1 MTAQA
6 AIAGSVPFRQR
17 CSSRASKPRR
27 IQCAGLAIET
37 RKIGR
42 AWASSTKACAWSKR
56 VSGSVVAGCT
66 VSTGERLRHFDGRFI
81 TAPLQRVLIGLAQAL
96 EADRVFIRAMPFEQ
110 HRVLALD
117 TASIGVWMGSP
128 STSAATHRFHSLSV
142 KIPAQNT
149 RDEYLGAYSFA
160 ARLPKMAALHATQGT
175 AAPML
180 EKDTIS
186 IHLVREALL
195 QSCATGA
202 ATIEVLRKVGIDPGL
217 LELPT
222 ARISATAYARLWRL
236 LARRMDDEFFGMDP
250 RKLKSGSLAFLCH
263 ACVAQPTLATS
274 LETGLGFLSL
284 MLERMPAQLV
294 RQQSLAEIVL
304 HEPEPKPQRAFTYFT
319 YWMIVHGVAC
329 WLAGRRIPI
338 LAIELRCPQPDFYDD
353 YQVMFSDNL
362 RFDRPRTRMIF
373 SADCLD
379 LPIKRSPEELKRF
392 LAHAPANIL
401 VKYRDPD
408 SLATRIKHDLR
419 QMPPDTW
426 PETEGLAA
434 TLCISASNPA
444 PPSGGRRANLPRP
457 QGQRAQ
463 RTRDSVAGGTADQ
476 LRRDCRAVGVWGHEL
491 VYRAFRKWAGSDP
504 GHYRSLI
511 LNEVTRV

>member
-1 MTAQA
+1 M
-6 AIAGSVPFRQR
+6 S
-17 CSSRASKPRR
+17 
-27 IQCAGLAIET
+27 
-37 RKIGR
+37 
-42 AWASSTKACAWSKR
+42 
-56 VSGSVVAGCT
+56 
-66 VSTGERLRHFDGRFI
+66 
-81 TAPLQRVLIGLAQAL
+81 
-96 EADRVFIRAMPFEQ
+96 
-110 HRVLALD
+110 
-117 TASIGVWMGSP
+117 
-128 STSAATHRFHSLSV
+128 
-142 KIPAQNT
+142 
-149 RDEYLGAYSFA
+149 
-160 ARLPKMAALHATQGT
+160 
-175 AAPML
+175 

-195 QSCATGA
+195 QSCEPGA
-202 ATIEVLRKVGIDPGL
+202 ATAEALNKVGIDPAL
-217 LELPT
+217 LDQPD
-222 ARISATAYARLWRL
+222 ARVPATAYARLWRL
-236 LARRMDDEFFGMDP
+236 LARRLDDEFFGMDP

-263 ACVAQPTLATS
+263 ASMAQPTLAAS

-304 HEPEPKPQRAFTYFT
+304 LEPEPEPKRAFTYFA

-338 LAIELRCPQPDFYDD
+338 LAIELRGPQPDFCDD

-379 LPIKRSPEELKRF
+379 LPIKRSAEELKRF

-408 SLATRIKHDLR
+408 SFAARIKHDLR

-434 TLCISASNPA
+434 SLCISAS
-444 PPSGGRRANLPRP
+444 
-457 QGQRAQ
+457 
-463 RTRDSVAGGTADQ
+463 T
-476 LRRDCRAVGVWGHEL
+476 LRRRLAEEGQTYQGLKDGVRKEL
-491 VYRAFRKWAGSDP
+491 AIVWLAEPQISFADIATRLGFADTSSFYKAFRKWSGSNP

-511 LNEVTRV
+511 LNEAD